1 MIIEIRSVF
10 GATLYACEAD
20 LLADAVKAAVRGG
33 ANLGGADLSGA
44 DLRDANLSG
53 ADLISADLRYADL
66 RYADLRYADLR
77 YADLRGADLR
87 GAKLDT
93 IDLCATDL
101 RGAIG
106 VEGLQ
111 DEYRDD
117 IWSVLDTSPNEVA
130 GVVTLMRGGQING
143 SVYEGPCCCLIGSIA
158 KIRGCEL
165 SELGCKLHQ
174 WRPAEEWFSWIG
186 IGDTPENSG
195 ASAVALQWIQ
205 EWQRKREA
213 AT

>member
-20 LLADAVKAAVRGG
+20 LLADAVEELVRCGKSLECANLKG
-33 ANLGGADLSGA
+33 ANLARA
-44 DLRDANLSG
+44 DLRGGDFRT
-53 ADLISADLRYADL
+53 ADM
-66 RYADLRYADLR
+66 
-77 YADLRGADLR
+77 RGADLR

-93 IDLCATDL
+93 TGLCATDL

-106 VEGLQ
+106 AEGLQ

-117 IWSVLDTSPNEVA
+117 IWSILDVSPNEVA
-130 GVVTLMRGGQING
+130 GVVALMHEGKING

-158 KIRGCEL
+158 KIRRCDL
-165 SELGCKLHQ
+165 SELECKLHQ
-174 WRPAEEWFSWIG
+174 WRPAEKWFSWID

-195 ASAVALQWIQ
+195 ASAVALQWIE

>member
-33 ANLGGADLSGA
+33 ANLRYANLRDANLISANLRDADLSGA
-44 DLRDANLSG
+44 NLRDANLSG
-53 ADLISADLRYADL
+53 ANLGGANLKG
-66 RYADLRYADLR
+66 
-77 YADLRGADLR
+77 ADLRGADLR

-93 IDLCATDL
+93 IALCATDL

-111 DEYRDD
+111 DAYRDD
-117 IWSVLDTSPNEVA
+117 IWSVLDTSPDEVG
-130 GVVTLMRGGQING
+130 GVVALMREGKING
-143 SVYEGPCCCLIGSIA
+143 SVYEDPCCCLIGSIA

-174 WRPAEEWFSWIG
+174 WRPAEEWFSWID

-195 ASAVALQWIQ
+195 ASAVALQWIE